1 MPTYSEE
8 VRELVL
14 GTLWS
19 QWAELG
25 LSGWERHHQDAAV
38 DLEALIIATAGVAP
52 LDARLTDEALDWC
65 VTNGRLASAVRLKH
79 LLGAADST
87 TQGAMGTFAAT
98 VNANSRL
105 NWPGATTS
113 GAFALTGR
121 SAAPELRRPALI
133 QVRIRALWGVSAR
146 AEVLRVMLADG
157 HRFMGISEV
166 ASAAAFGKDAV
177 AEALENL
184 QRGGLLEEAGARNLR
199 VFRLGRRDDLV
210 ALVGREPNWQR
221 SWAWPV
227 VLPIMVG
234 ILDASDVPEMS
245 PLARAA
251 EIQRRLREWQPA
263 LARLGIV
270 TGTIGTGLDF
280 PRDYEA
286 LTLRTLRTWSGVGNP
301 STCRER
307 ESNPHGVASGGF

>member
-38 DLEALIIATAGVAP
+38 DLEALIIATARVAL
-52 LDARLTDEALDWC
+52 LDARLTEEALDWC

-105 NWPGATTS
+105 NWPGGTTP
-113 GAFALTGR
+113 GAFTPTGR
-121 SAAPELRRPALI
+121 SAAPELGRPALI
-133 QVRIRALWGVSAR
+133 QLRLRALWGVSAR

-166 ASAAAFGKDAV
+166 AGAAAFGKDAV

-184 QRGGLLEEAGARNLR
+184 QLGGLLEEAGARNLR

-210 ALVGREPNWQR
+210 ALVGREPTWQR
-221 SWAWPV
+221 SWPWPV

-234 ILDASDVPEMS
+234 VLDASELPDMS

-251 EIQRRLREWQPA
+251 EIQRRFREWQPA
-263 LARLGIV
+263 LARLGSV
-270 TGTIGTGLDF
+270 TGRLGTGLDF
-280 PRDYEA
+280 LADYEEF
-286 LTLRTLRTWSGVGNP
+286 TLRAVRTWSGVGQP
-301 STCRER
+301 AI
-307 ESNPHGVASGGF
+307 PA

>member
-1 MPTYSEE
+1 MSTYSEE

-19 QWAELG
+19 LWAELG
-25 LSGWERHHQDAAV
+25 LSGWERHHQDTAV
-38 DLEALIIATAGVAP
+38 DLEALIVATARLAP
-52 LDARLTDEALDWC
+52 LDVRLTEEALDWC
-65 VTNGRLASAVRLKH
+65 VTNGRLTSAVRLKH
-79 LLGAADST
+79 LAGAADPT
-87 TQGAMGTFAAT
+87 TRRAVGTFAGT
-98 VNANSRL
+98 VNANSPL
-105 NWPGATTS
+105 SWPGATTP
-113 GAFALTGR
+113 GAFTATGR
-121 SAAPELRRPALI
+121 SAAPELERPALI
-133 QVRIRALWGVSAR
+133 QLRLRALWGVSAR
-146 AEVLRVMLADG
+146 AEVLRVMLAEG

-166 ASAAAFGKDAV
+166 AAAATFGKDAV

-234 ILDASDVPEMS
+234 ILDASELPDMS

-251 EIQRRLREWQPA
+251 EIQRRFREWQPA
-263 LARLGIV
+263 LARLGVV
-270 TGTIGTGLDF
+270 TGALGTGLDF
-280 PRDYEA
+280 LREYEEF
-286 LTLRTLRTWSGVGNP
+286 TLGALRTWSGVGLP
-301 STCRER
+301 AV
-307 ESNPHGVASGGF
+307 PA

>member
-25 LSGWERHHQDAAV
+25 LSGWERHHQDSAV
-38 DLEALIIATAGVAP
+38 DLEALIIATAHLAP

-87 TQGAMGTFAAT
+87 TQHAMGAFAAT

-105 NWPGATTS
+105 NWPGATTP
-113 GAFALTGR
+113 GAFTPTGR
-121 SAAPELRRPALI
+121 SAAPELGRPALI
-133 QVRIRALWGVSAR
+133 QLRLRALWGVSAR
-146 AEVLRVMLADG
+146 AEVLRVMLAEG

-166 ASAAAFGKDAV
+166 AGAAAFGKDAV

-184 QRGGLLEEAGARNLR
+184 QLGGLLEEAGDRNLR
-199 VFRLGRRDDLV
+199 VFRLGRRADLV
-210 ALVGREPNWQR
+210 ALVGRQPNWSR
-221 SWAWPV
+221 SWPWPV
-227 VLPIMVG
+227 VLPIMVS
-234 ILDASDVPEMS
+234 ILEASELPEMA

-251 EIQRRLREWQPA
+251 EIQRRFREWQPA
-263 LARLGIV
+263 LARLGSV
-270 TGTIGTGLDF
+270 SGTLGTGLDF
-280 PRDYEA
+280 LRKYEA
-286 LTLRTLRTWSGVGNP
+286 FTMRALHRWSGVGP
-301 STCRER
+301 AATT
-307 ESNPHGVASGGF
+307 A